1 MEVYWENHWTHGL
14 SNGQV
19 WRGMDMF
26 FCIFFSG
33 QAVEGFEMIRVK
45 ESDKNTSR
53 RVDVGDELV
62 GYDLKTIVFLHRDSH
77 ELETFW

>member
-1 MEVYWENHWTHGL
+1 
-14 SNGQV
+14 
-19 WRGMDMF
+19 
-26 FCIFFSG
+26 
-33 QAVEGFEMIRVK
+33 MIRVK

-77 ELETFW
+77 ELETF

>member
-1 MEVYWENHWTHGL
+1 
-14 SNGQV
+14 
-19 WRGMDMF
+19 MDMF

-77 ELETFW
+77 ELETF